1 MSFVVNQLNFEDTKQ
16 PLNFVAKFDLNLA
29 LRDFINGITNYK
41 FWLTMS
47 IAEIRRRYKRT
58 LIGPFWASLS
68 LGIFILCIGSM
79 LNLIWHTSAKEFLP
93 YFCSGYIA
101 WVLIQSIIAEACNN
115 FTGVTGYIRQ
125 VPLPFTIYS
134 CMLSCRNIIVFFHH
148 LVIFLLVIGYARI
161 GLNLNVLLLI
171 PALALVFFTGTW
183 VGILLGMVCARY
195 RDIQQIILSVLQLGM
210 YATPIMWQIEQ
221 LGGKALWATYLN
233 PLYHFV
239 SIIRQPLLGQ
249 APSALNW
256 QFTIIFSAI
265 GAAITLLLFAKNYR
279 KIIFWI

>member
-1 MSFVVNQLNFEDTKQ
+1 MSYVVNH
-16 PLNFVAKFDLNLA
+16 LNLEESKPSVNLAANFDFKLA
-29 LRDFINGITNYK
+29 LHDFIDGISNYK
-41 FWLTMS
+41 FWLTIS
-47 IAEIRRRYKRT
+47 ITEIRRRYKRT

-101 WVLIQSIIAEACNN
+101 WILIQSMIAESCGN
-115 FTGVTGYIRQ
+115 FTNVAGYIRQ
-125 VPLPFTIYS
+125 VSLPFTTYS

-148 LVIFLLVIGYARI
+148 LIIFLLVMLYAR
-161 GLNLNVLLLI
+161 LSLTVNLLLI
-171 PALALVFFTGTW
+171 LPALALIFFTGCW
-183 VGILLGMVCARY
+183 VGLCLGMICTRF
-195 RDIQQIILSVLQLGM
+195 RDVQQIILSLLQLGM
-210 YATPIMWQIEQ
+210 YATPIMWQPEQ
-221 LGGKALWATYLN
+221 LGSKGLWINALN

-256 QFTIIFSAI
+256 QFTITFSAI
-265 GAAITLLLFAKNYR
+265 GACITLVLFAKNYR
-279 KIIFWI
+279 KIVFWV